1 MANENGLMRYVY
13 QARLN
18 VMLWIC
24 KFCRPDKEFTPIR
37 HQQSARCYPVI
48 KPKRR
53 SCGNESERGISPS
66 LMRQAA
72 RRHIGLRVPLV
83 ALGAEKIIRSLP
95 IASAAHHSINSYI
108 ALIASAR
115 NRPETPPFYVRE
127 RTSRAQDLSCHQCR
141 HQPLEKMPQLVIGLR
156 LNPSHSCTSK
166 PTGTFAWCIVRRP
179 SG

>member
-1 MANENGLMRYVY
+1 MRYVY
-13 QARLN
+13 QPCLN

-24 KFCRPDKEFTPIR
+24 KFCRPDKEFSRIR
-37 HQQSARCYPVI
+37 RQQSARCYPVI

-53 SCGNESERGISPS
+53 AGGNESEREISPS

-72 RRHIGLRVPLV
+72 REHIGLRVPLV
-83 ALGAEKIIRSLP
+83 ALGAEKIIRSWP

-108 ALIASAR
+108 ALIAAPRS
-115 NRPETPPFYVRE
+115 RPETPPSYVRE
-127 RTSRAQDLSCHQCR
+127 RTSRAKDLSCHQCR
-141 HQPLEKMPQLVIGLR
+141 HQPLEKMPQFAYGLR

-166 PTGTFAWCIVRRP
+166 PTGTFRRCIVRRP